1 MSKELREIQKVTNN
15 AKLLVDNYSDMTV
28 QAIYSEYRMLD
39 AEYEIARRNASSA
52 IQDGSGDA
60 QELVEAIV
68 ECRRVMNQ
76 AEDSLE
82 LNYNRIS
89 TNL

>member
-39 AEYEIARRNASSA
+39 AEYEIARRNASNA
-52 IQDGSGDA
+52 IQDGSGDV

>member
-28 QAIYSEYRMLD
+28 QAIYSEYRMLE
-39 AEYEIARRNASSA
+39 AEFTIAWRNASSDMQEGA
-52 IQDGSGDA
+52 EGSGEFLDA
-60 QELVEAIV
+60 MF

-82 LNYNRIS
+82 LKYNGIS

>member
-1 MSKELREIQKVTNN
+1 MIKELREIQKVTSN

-28 QAIYSEYRMLD
+28 QAIYSEYRMLE

-52 IQDGSGDA
+52 IQGRSGDT

-68 ECRRVMNQ
+68 ESRRVMNQ

>member
-39 AEYEIARRNASSA
+39 AEYEIARRSASNA
-52 IQDGSGDA
+52 IQDGSGDV
-60 QELVEAIV
+60 QELVGAIV
-68 ECRRVMNQ
+68 EARRVMNQ

>member
-39 AEYEIARRNASSA
+39 AEYEIARRNASNA
-52 IQDGSGDA
+52 IQDGSGDV
-60 QELVEAIV
+60 QELVGAIV
-68 ECRRVMNQ
+68 EARRVMNQ